1 MAIREVDVSTESDP
15 TPSRLDDSRGTTD
28 LTTPTLSSKSKQLI
42 RAFLQDG
49 QSHSDEDE
57 HSANVLSAFLSN
69 RRIPSSP
76 LLPKV
81 RPQRRTR
88 SVNPVSRP
96 LELDSPYSVAAGK
109 DSVDK
114 TSTEYPSVRS
124 QDKDED
130 EVSVRRQDE
139 QSHSNTG
146 ISTNH
151 ADNPYSVAQKS
162 TNLDRD
168 GLHVRTP
175 TRSRTSERNLGAVL
189 EDPERTSPH
198 DLFTF
203 LKKRRGPMFGR
214 QWPTSLLL
222 SCPTKDITKT
232 PICNVVS
239 QENEDV
245 LGDGDGST
253 LVGIPRRMARQ
264 SHHFKRST
272 GSGSSLE
279 QWKYTAMMNY
289 PTMKPPMLLEEND
302 DANELLLSTP
312 TSGEQGFETPRR
324 AQPTLLRDLYD
335 ESFSEVHEDSDTPS
349 FKQTFKRTA
358 AFTDDEDHVDED
370 EHGGSSTNKRLRCLD
385 LNTSKYIPMTP
396 IVQESTPDLFFT
408 PQKPIGIRIPRRP
421 ELPRGG
427 LPMFST
433 HDNSYSPSD
442 RNQQNHCH
450 LVGSLE

>member
-1 MAIREVDVSTESDP
+1 
-15 TPSRLDDSRGTTD
+15 
-28 LTTPTLSSKSKQLI
+28 
-42 RAFLQDG
+42 
-49 QSHSDEDE
+49 
-57 HSANVLSAFLSN
+57 
-69 RRIPSSP
+69 
-76 LLPKV
+76 
-81 RPQRRTR
+81 
-88 SVNPVSRP
+88 VSRP

-114 TSTEYPSVRS
+114 TSTECPSVRS

-130 EVSVRRQDE
+130 EGSVGKQDE

-151 ADNPYSVAQKS
+151 VDNPYLVAQKS
-162 TNLDRD
+162 TNLDQD

-175 TRSRTSERNLGAVL
+175 TRPRISERNLGVIL
-189 EDPERTSPH
+189 EDPERTSPQ

-203 LKKRRGPMFGR
+203 LKKGRGPMFGR

-222 SCPTKDITKT
+222 SCSAKDIPKT
-232 PICNVVS
+232 P
-239 QENEDV
+239 QENEGSLV
-245 LGDGDGST
+245 DGGGST
-253 LVGIPRRMARQ
+253 LVGTPRRMARQ
-264 SHHFKRST
+264 GHHFKRSA

-279 QWKYTAMMNY
+279 QWKYTTMMNY

-312 TSGEQGFETPRR
+312 TSDERGFETPRR
-324 AQPTLLRDLYD
+324 VQPTLLRDLND
-335 ESFSEVHEDSDTPS
+335 EPFSEAHDDSDNDPS
-349 FKQTFKRTA
+349 SHSGSDIPPFKQTFKRTA

-370 EHGGSSTNKRLRCLD
+370 ENGGSSTDKRQRCLD
-385 LNTSKYIPMTP
+385 LNTPKRIPMTP
-396 IVQESTPDLFFT
+396 IVQGSTPDLFFT
-408 PQKPIGIRIPRRP
+408 PPQKPIGIRIPRRP

-433 HDNSYSPSD
+433 HDNCYSPSD
-442 RNQQNHCH
+442 RNQQRRCH